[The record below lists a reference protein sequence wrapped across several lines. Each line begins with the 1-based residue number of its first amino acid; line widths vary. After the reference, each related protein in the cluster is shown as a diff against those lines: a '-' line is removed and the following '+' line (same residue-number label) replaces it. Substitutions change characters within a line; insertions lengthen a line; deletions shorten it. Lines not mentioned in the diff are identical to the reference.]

1 MDASTTAAAALA
13 IAVAASEQSAM
24 EALLLERERLA
35 MIVEDQAR
43 FLAQRHW
50 VGTLQIW
57 QPRPMTWQAAFD
69 QRHDDLLEAQAAM
82 RGAARALRSG
92 DAEAALRRLTA
103 EVGSEDSEAS
113 EAELSEANST
123 VGESAGEE
131 EEEEEVEN
139 DAEVAEVE

>member
-24 EALLLERERLA
+24 EALLQERERLA
-35 MIVEDQAR
+35 MIVEDQAS

-50 VGTLQIW
+50 VGTLQVW
-57 QPRPMTWQAAFD
+57 QPRPMTWQTAFN
-69 QRHDDLLEAQAAM
+69 QRHNDMIDAHAAM

-113 EAELSEANST
+113 EASEANST

-131 EEEEEVEN
+131 EEEEVED
-139 DAEVAEVE
+139 DAEVSPP